1 MRKVIVFVFAVIVLP
16 AFLLGCATTVYVPE
30 APPPPKAE
38 MKPPAPGPKAVWVEG
53 HWKWSHGR
61 YLWVPG
67 HWVKKPR
74 GKWVSGH
81 WEKRPRG
88 WVWVK
93 GHWRR

>member
-1 MRKVIVFVFAVIVLP
+1 MKKVIVFILAVMVLF
-16 AFLLGCATTVYVPE
+16 AFLLGCTKTVYVTE
-30 APPPPKAE
+30 SPPPAKAE
-38 MKPPAPGPKAVWVEG
+38 VKTPAPGPKAVWIEG
-53 HWKWSHGR
+53 HWKRSHGR
-61 YLWVPG
+61 YVWVPG
-67 HWVKKPR
+67 HWVKKPH